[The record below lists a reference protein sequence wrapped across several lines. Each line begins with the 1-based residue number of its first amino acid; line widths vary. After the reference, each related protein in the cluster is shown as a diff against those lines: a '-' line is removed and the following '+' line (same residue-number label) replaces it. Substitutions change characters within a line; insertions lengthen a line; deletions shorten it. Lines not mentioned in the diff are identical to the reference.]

1 MNATK
6 WNLKET
12 VVAIVLGAAFGFI
25 YLGWVQVW
33 LWSNAL
39 FGPLA
44 MDIVFGVWFM
54 GSTVGAALI
63 RKPGA
68 ALGVS
73 MAAVLTELLA
83 GSPSGAIMLLT
94 GLVQG
99 AGSEV
104 PYLLSRYRKFGPLVS
119 VLSGAC
125 ASLFSFAYTWI
136 RFGYG
141 DLAPGLVATMFAV
154 RVTSGA
160 LLGGLLGWMV
170 VKALEKT
177 GVPRSIGL
185 GGD

>member
-1 MNATK
+1 MNGNK

-33 LWSNAL
+33 LWSKAII
-39 FGPLA
+39 GPLS
-44 MDIVFGVWFM
+44 MDIVFGVWFL
-54 GSTVGAALI
+54 GSTVGAILI

-73 MAAVLTELLA
+73 MAAVLTEILA

-94 GLVQG
+94 GAVQG

-104 PYLLSRYRKFGPLVS
+104 PFLATRYRRFGPVVS
-119 VLSGAC
+119 ILSGAC

-141 DLAPGLVATMFAV
+141 DLAVGLVATMFV
-154 RVTSGA
+154 LRVASGA
-160 LLGGLLGWMV
+160 LLGGLLGWIAA
-170 VKALEKT
+170 KALEKT

-185 GGD
+185 GGE

>member
-1 MNATK
+1 MNGNK

-12 VVAIVLGAAFGFI
+12 VIAIVLGAAFGFI

-33 LWSNAL
+33 LWSKAII
-39 FGPLA
+39 GPLS
-44 MDIVFGVWFM
+44 MDIVFGVWFV
-54 GSTVGAALI
+54 GSAVGAALI

-68 ALGVS
+68 ALGVA

-104 PYLLSRYRKFGPLVS
+104 PFLAGRYKKFGPVTMMA
-119 VLSGAC
+119 SGAC
-125 ASLFSFAYTWI
+125 AALFSFVYSWI

-141 DLAPGLVATMFAV
+141 DLAIGLAATMFV
-154 RVTSGA
+154 LRVASGA
-160 LLGGLLGWMV
+160 LLGGLLGWV
-170 VKALEKT
+170 LVKALEKT
-177 GVPRSIGL
+177 GVPRSLGL
-185 GGD
+185 GAE